1 MTEFITRNYGSKE
14 YKVIIKTDNE
24 EHYIA
29 SQEFARKLID
39 HAKPVTDNNVGCKWI
54 PVSKRLPED
63 EYTVL
68 VTCGKGYRPFIAR
81 YDHVWK
87 RWKVSHTL
95 RITHWMPLP
104 NPPKEEDK

>member
-1 MTEFITRNYGSKE
+1 MANCNICVHKAVCDLWCEQESQTAECYS
-14 YKVIIKTDNE
+14 TDGNKCSYF
-24 EHYIA
+24 H
-29 SQEFARKLID
+29 Q
-39 HAKPVTDNNVGCKWI
+39 DNKWI
-54 PVSKRLPED
+54 PVSERLPED
-63 EYTVL
+63 GYAVL

-104 NPPKEEDK
+104 EPPKEVER